1 MSQLLIEPVSEKT
14 FGAVVTGIALT
25 SVGDEEWQKIHNA
38 FHEYGLL
45 VFPDQHLSDQAQGEF
60 GRRFGE
66 IEIIVQGKSA
76 VPLSNKLSGGG
87 VADKDDPIMQVLLG
101 NEGWHTDSSYM
112 PVSAKASLLSAHVV
126 PEKGGG
132 TEWADMRAAYEALPE
147 GLQETIQDLAAH
159 HSLKYSQAR
168 AGMTQSKG
176 YGYDVEDAPLRPLV
190 KFHPVTGK
198 PALYI
203 GRHAYGIPG
212 LDEAESEALLDRL
225 LSFACSPERC
235 YEHQWQ
241 VGDLVVWDNRCLLH
255 RARPYDITQARVM
268 KHTRIAGDART
279 ESGMILD
286 SQAFMN

>member
-1 MSQLLIEPVSEKT
+1 MSQLSIEPLSAKNV
-14 FGAVVTGIALT
+14 GALVTGIDLV
-25 SVGDEEWQKIHNA
+25 SLKNDEWQAILEA

-45 VFPDQHLSDQAQGEF
+45 VFPGQHLSDEDQGAF

-66 IEIIVQGKSA
+66 LEVIVEGHSA
-76 VPLSNKLSGGG
+76 VPLSNKTKDGD
-87 VADKDDPIMQVLLG
+87 VVDKDDPIMQVLLG

-112 PVSAKASLLSAHVV
+112 PISAKASVLSAHVL
-126 PEKGGG
+126 PTSGGG

-147 GLQETIQDLAAH
+147 GLQETIQDLAAF

-176 YGYDVEDAPLRPLV
+176 YGYDVEEPPLRPLV

-203 GRHAYGIPG
+203 GRHAHGIPG
-212 LDEAESEALLDRL
+212 LENAESEALLDRL

-235 YEHQWQ
+235 HEHHWQ
-241 VGDLVVWDNRCLLH
+241 VGDLIIWDNRRMLH
-255 RARPYDITQARVM
+255 RARPYDIQQARVM
-268 KHTRIAGDART
+268 KHTRISGDVRT
-279 ESGMILD
+279 ESGMQT
-286 SQAFMN
+286 SA